1 MKYQNLKFLS
11 KAYIKGNKNSKT
23 IRIVTCLLIVAITVI
38 SSFAIVTVNAM
49 NESKEDYK
57 SRALFLSPWIK
68 PLTDD
73 VIEKMLSIEHIEHI
87 DDCTAIYGINSYD
100 IVDTND
106 KDFKSGFANHKVTSV
121 DINGLYEH
129 ENKRV
134 IAGKSLDATP
144 VYSCIIPSIFY
155 PFEDNDGNINY
166 NNLDYIDGTKL
177 IGKIITVK
185 GSDGNICV
193 PYNIVD
199 ENNQCLGVE
208 TYLSSP
214 EIKLNIVGTYYC
226 SRANSGS
233 FRNIFVSRDTILAI
247 TKDAFKKSGVDIN
260 DNDNDNHIAKWWN
273 TPSLHSYIV
282 VADDYDNISAVFN
295 EVTDIGYDIANSP
308 EWLMSDNTILL
319 ANLFGKIGVFF
330 IIAIFIIA
338 VIIMIQSSVTE
349 IKRRRGFIGLLKAM
363 GYKNKQILACLS
375 LEQFYI
381 VLTSFVIGNVIS
393 TAIVATTNYIFMHG
407 SYAQMVYVIDW
418 KIFFVFMAVAL
429 AITVLIPIIC
439 LVVMLHT
446 LNKIQPREAMN

>member
-1 MKYQNLKFLS
+1 MKLFKLNFLS
-11 KAYIKGNKNSKT
+11 KAYIKGNKNCET
-23 IRIVTCLLIVAITVI
+23 IKIVTCLLIVAITVI
-38 SSFAIVTVNAM
+38 SSFATVTVNAM

-73 VIEKMLSIEHIEHI
+73 VIRKMLSIEHIEHI
-87 DDCTAIYGINSYD
+87 DDCTALYGINSYD

-106 KDFKSGFANHKVTSV
+106 NDFKSGFTNHNVTSV

-129 ENKRV
+129 ENKSV

-155 PFEDNDGNINY
+155 PFDDNDGNIHY
-166 NNLDYIDGTKL
+166 NNLDYIDGAKL
-177 IGKIITVK
+177 IGKTITVK

-193 PYNIVD
+193 PYNTVD
-199 ENNQCLGVE
+199 ANNQCSSAE
-208 TYLSSP
+208 AYLSSP

-233 FRNIFVSRDTILAI
+233 FRNIFVSRDTIFAI
-247 TKDAFKKSGVDIN
+247 TKDAFKKSGIDIN
-260 DNDNDNHIAKWWN
+260 DNDNDIAKWWN
-273 TPSLHSYIV
+273 TSSLHSYMV
-282 VADDYDNISAVFN
+282 VADDYDNIPAVFK
-295 EVTDIGYDIANSP
+295 EVSGMGYDIANSP
-308 EWLMSDNTILL
+308 EWLMSDSTILL
-319 ANLFGKIGVFF
+319 ANLFGKIGIFF

-338 VIIMIQSSVTE
+338 VIIMIQSAVTE
-349 IKRRRGFIGLLKAM
+349 TKRRKGFIGLLKAM
-363 GYKNKQILACLS
+363 GYKNKQIFACLS

-381 VLTSFVIGNVIS
+381 ILTSFVIGNVIS

-418 KIFFVFMAVAL
+418 NIFFVFMAIAL
-429 AITVLIPIIC
+429 VISVLIPIIC
-439 LVVMLHT
+439 LVVMLHM
-446 LNKIQPREAMN
+446 LNKIQPREAMS